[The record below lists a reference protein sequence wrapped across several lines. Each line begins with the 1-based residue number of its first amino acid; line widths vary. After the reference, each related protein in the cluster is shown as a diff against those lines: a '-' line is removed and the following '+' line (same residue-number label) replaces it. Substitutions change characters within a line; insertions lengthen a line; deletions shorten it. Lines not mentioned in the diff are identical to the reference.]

1 MKESNEMNDFTE
13 YKQKSEEARQNI
25 NSEIYDKILD
35 SAKFFLKKRQ
45 TNLVSD
51 QIVSALDNMEE
62 ASKILNLNAIT
73 DIYLF
78 ESEFG
83 LNSRD
88 LTEEFLY
95 ITLIMITNHYK
106 DENMNYIEEIILND
120 NKFRGENALQF
131 YLKIG
136 TSHKER
142 REYVLNFIENN
153 IDKFSEGH
161 KNMVAMF
168 IKTFLKGD
176 RKAKEIF
183 DNLNINDPEI
193 HFRNHNNSAPL
204 SDKPTK
210 TTYTKKNPKWWEIW
224 K

>member
-1 MKESNEMNDFTE
+1 MTENTDFDEFAE
-13 YKQKSEEARQNI
+13 YKRQSAEQRQKI
-25 NSEIYDKILD
+25 NNEVYDKILE

-51 QIVSALDNMEE
+51 EIITALDRMED
-62 ASKILNLNAIT
+62 ASKTPNLNDIT

-83 LNSRD
+83 LNPRD

-95 ITLIMITNHYK
+95 ITLIMISNHYEDK
-106 DENMNYIEEIILND
+106 QMQYIENIILSD
-120 NKFRGENALQF
+120 SKFRGSNALQF

-136 TSHKER
+136 TSHKEK
-142 REYVLNFIENN
+142 REYILSFIENN
-153 IDKFSEGH
+153 IDQFPDGH

-168 IKTFLKGD
+168 IKTFLQGD
-176 RKAKEIF
+176 KRAKVIF
-183 DNLNINDPEI
+183 DKLNISNPEF
-193 HFRNHNNSAPL
+193 HFKN
-204 SDKPTK
+204 KPTTTHNKPKPLK
-210 TTYTKKNPKWWEIW
+210 TYPKWWEFW